1 MTPSNAERSRATLSD
16 AQPRSVSIRIILR
29 LLSVDSGVHLENVH
43 FLEPFLCIQQ
53 EGRPINRFA
62 IEKGWRTAVAAS
74 DETNKLQNIRG
85 NILWVLVLFE
95 GLVNVKFAN
104 KKISHVV

>member
-1 MTPSNAERSRATLSD
+1 MST
-16 AQPRSVSIRIILR
+16 
-29 LLSVDSGVHLENVH
+29 
-43 FLEPFLCIQQ
+43 FW
-53 EGRPINRFA
+53 NRFC
-62 IEKGWRTAVAAS
+62 AS
-74 DETNKLQNIRG
+74 SKKAGPSTGLQSRKDGGPLLLQVTKQNKLQNIRG